1 MAGLWV
7 TVCLPPAAAADVEG
21 ALERAL
27 APFFTDTSDN
37 PPDRGMW
44 NSRRIRGGSDGM
56 GFAVATGHEDDPR
69 LLHDD
74 PWYDG
79 TPCPSVFGLCAGGP
93 RALLDF
99 SDPLAA
105 SRRAVAASWDLWH
118 RLAAVHPPHVPLH
131 DFVERWTNDPDAF
144 PDDRWG
150 DALFTA
156 YRAQPLVTAYLDHPH
171 SLGGGRLGFPGPAE
185 HPVIGYDGDREDYV
199 RERTYPYG
207 RDTDVLTPDGWWR
220 ESDGT
225 ALHASCDPG
234 LCPHDPPGPAVWP
247 GSEAYLAA
255 LPGETLLVRLRCHA

>member
-7 TVCLPPAAAADVEG
+7 TVCLPPEAAADVDEG

-44 NSRRIRGGSDGM
+44 DSRRIRDGSDGV
-56 GFAVATGHEDDPR
+56 GFAVAAGHEHEHEHDPR

-79 TPCPSVFGLCAGGP
+79 TPCPSVFGICAGGP

-105 SRRAVAASWDLWH
+105 SRRAAAASWDLWH

-150 DALFTA
+150 DALFAA
-156 YRAQPLVTAYLDHPH
+156 Y
-171 SLGGGRLGFPGPAE
+171 GRLGFPAPPNIRSSATTATGRTTSGNAPTPTGGTRTSSPRTAGGARATARPCTPPAT
-185 HPVIGYDGDREDYV
+185 P
-199 RERTYPYG
+199 G
-207 RDTDVLTPDGWWR
+207 RVPTTR
-220 ESDGT
+220 
-225 ALHASCDPG
+225 
-234 LCPHDPPGPAVWP
+234 
-247 GSEAYLAA
+247 SEVYLAA
-255 LPGETLLVRLRCHA
+255 LPGETVLVRPRCHA